1 MGEGLERENHS
12 IKEINL
18 PGAIIDF
25 QKFPKPNIHGK
36 YGRSLVDI
44 YVLSTKDALTHWACA
59 VLSE

>member
-18 PGAIIDF
+18 SGAIIDF
-25 QKFPKPNIHGK
+25 QKFPKPNVHGK

-44 YVLSTKDALTHWACA
+44 YVLSTKDALTH
-59 VLSE
+59 